1 MLSIRRI
8 LFPTDFSEP
17 ALYAWTYALT
27 FAQEFG
33 AEVHLL
39 HVIAPPPRLTE
50 AYAVDYDPEKMVGS
64 LSAEANATL
73 DRQIEA
79 AKSRG
84 LVFRREVRVGV
95 DFREIIDYA
104 TKHDIDLIAMATH
117 GRSGL
122 AHVLLGSVAEKVVR
136 KAPCPVLTIKHPSM
150 AEQIA
155 DHAG

>member
-17 ALYAWTYALT
+17 AEYAWSYALT

-50 AYAVDYDPEKMVGS
+50 AYAVSFDPARMVES
-64 LSAEANATL
+64 LTAEATGSM
-73 DRQIEA
+73 DRQVEA
-79 AKSRG
+79 AKARG
-84 LVFRREVRVGV
+84 LVFRRDVREGV
-95 DFREIIDYA
+95 DYREIIDYA
-104 TKHDIDLIAMATH
+104 SKHDIDLIVMATH
-117 GRSGL
+117 GRTGL

-136 KAPCPVLTIKHPSM
+136 KAPCPVLTIKHPSLKIQM
-150 AEQIA
+150 P
-155 DHAG
+155 

>member
-1 MLSIRRI
+1 MLPIRRI

-17 ALYAWTYALT
+17 AEYAWSYALT

-39 HVIAPPPRLTE
+39 HVVTPPPRLTE
-50 AYAVDYDPEKMVGS
+50 AYAVNFDPEQTVKALTV
-64 LSAEANATL
+64 EANASM
-73 DRQIEA
+73 DRQVEA

-95 DFREIIDYA
+95 DHREIIDYA
-104 TKHDIDLIAMATH
+104 TKNDIDLIVMATH
-117 GRSGL
+117 GRTGL

-136 KAPCPVLTIKHPSM
+136 KAPCPVLTIKHPSLKVHM
-150 AEQIA
+150 P
-155 DHAG
+155 

>member
-17 ALYAWTYALT
+17 AEYAWSYALT

-50 AYAVDYDPEKMVGS
+50 AYAVNYEPEKVVES
-64 LSAEANATL
+64 LSQGANATL
-73 DRQIEA
+73 DRQVEA

-95 DFREIIDYA
+95 DFREIIEYA
-104 TKHDIDLIAMATH
+104 TKYDIDLIVMATH
-117 GRSGL
+117 GRTGL

-150 AEQIA
+150 RVQVP
-155 DHAG
+155 